1 MVKLPVFDVLGKAF
15 TAPFKFTWPLL
26 PAYIVLFGA
35 FFGAVMLAAASGVF
49 PSEDAA
55 DIGFLDT
62 GLLTTIAVIFIGF
75 YLAGV
80 ALVVLTHRVIS
91 DVPAASGILV
101 GTLSYIL
108 TSILL
113 ALIGIL
119 VFIVVGVLAGAIST
133 FSGGEGE
140 NTVAGYAVGGVAS
153 MFALALGVRLFL
165 ALPAAALLK
174 PKPIRLSW
182 RVSKGNTLRLLGA
195 WILYFILM
203 VAISAAGFLLVGGT
217 EALMGNAEGLAGAT
231 GAPADNVLGAI
242 GAGWL
247 IVNVVVNYYVA
258 VAGAA
263 FLTYSL
269 IALSRDDNAMS
280 GATDGT
286 PAPDTATE

>member
-15 TAPFKFTWPLL
+15 VAPFKFAWPLL
-26 PAYIVLFGA
+26 PAYIVLFGTL
-35 FFGAVMLAAASGVF
+35 FGALALGAASGVF
-49 PSEDAA
+49 PAEDTA
-55 DIGFLDT
+55 DAGFLDQ
-62 GLLTTIAVIFIGF
+62 GLLTTIGVLFIGF

-91 DVPAASGILV
+91 DVPAGPRILA
-101 GTLSYIL
+101 GTLNYIL

-119 VFIVVGVLAGAIST
+119 AFLLVGILTGAAST
-133 FSGGEGE
+133 FAGGDGE
-140 NTVAGYAVGGVAS
+140 VNVMGYLIGGVAS
-153 MFALALGVRLFL
+153 LLAFVLGVRLFL
-165 ALPAAALLK
+165 ALPAAALLR

-182 RVSKGNTLRLLGA
+182 QVTRGNTLRLLGA
-195 WILYFILM
+195 WFLYFILI
-203 VAISAAGFLLVGGT
+203 VAISMAGFLLVGGT

-269 IALSRDDNAMS
+269 IALTPAA
-280 GATDGT
+280 GATPDAAEDT
-286 PAPDTATE
+286 PTIVTVTK